1 MTIKNKRKK
10 KVRSYNLKANFTIR
24 ESSFFKR
31 LFFLVFGRLYI
42 KYEMKINYKGQLGAI
57 SGAYLETSF
66 KK

>member
-10 KVRSYNLKANFTIR
+10 KVRSYNLKANFAIR

-31 LFFLVFGRLYI
+31 LWFLIFGRLYI
-42 KYEMKINYKGQLGAI
+42 KYEIEINYKGQLGAI
-57 SGAYLETSF
+57 SGTYLETSF